1 MKLQGEINE
10 LSKQSH
16 EIKKRIDEIA
26 ATANANE
33 EEMLKL
39 IGEDHGVTI
48 PTSSQIFDEEGTR
61 YFSWGEEAKTES
73 ATKKR
78 RASTKEKRAAKATE
92 KAAAKK
98 KA

>member
-1 MKLQGEINE
+1 VIHERIGVLRAQSEAIAKSAGEGESN
-10 LSKQSH
+10 
-16 EIKKRIDEIA
+16 
-26 ATANANE
+26 
-33 EEMLKL
+33 MLRL
-39 IGEDHGVTI
+39 IGDAHGVMI
-48 PTSSQIFDEEGTR
+48 PTHTQILTEGEDM
-61 YFSWGEEAKTES
+61 FFVWNEEAKTES